1 MDKSTAQKEKITA
14 KDLYQEIYK
23 GCKMGAESLVNLLP
37 KVTDDGLRNEITAQ
51 LERYEEYAAKAR
63 EELFDLDTSPKEENA
78 FTKMSA
84 KMGVMMNTM
93 LDASS
98 SHIAQMIIEGCSMG
112 ITELLKVVHAYGIKD
127 DAEQLAR
134 DVISF
139 EESCSENMKKY
150 L

>member
-1 MDKSTAQKEKITA
+1 MDMSTAQKEKITT

-37 KVTDDGLRNEITAQ
+37 KVTDDGLRNEITAE

-93 LDASS
+93 LDATS

>member
-1 MDKSTAQKEKITA
+1 MSTAQKEKITT
-14 KDLYQEIYK
+14 KELYEEIYR

-37 KVTDDGLRNEITAQ
+37 KVTDDGLKNEITAQ
-51 LERYEEYAAKAR
+51 LDRYEEYASKAR
-63 EELFDLDTSPKEENA
+63 EALFDLDASPKEENV

-93 LDASS
+93 LDATS

-127 DAEQLAR
+127 EAEQLAR

>member
-1 MDKSTAQKEKITA
+1 MSTAQKEKITTVE
-14 KDLYQEIYK
+14 LYQEVYK
-23 GCKMGAESLVNLLP
+23 GCKMGADSLVNLLP
-37 KVTDDGLRNEITAQ
+37 KVNDESLRNEITAQ
-51 LERYEEYAAKAR
+51 LDRYEDYASQAR
-63 EELFDLDTSPKEENA
+63 EKLFDLDKTPKEENPIS
-78 FTKMSA
+78 KRSA

-93 LDASS
+93 LDATS

-112 ITELLKVVHAYGIKD
+112 ITELLKAVHAYGEKD
-127 DAEQLAR
+127 EAEQLAR

>member
-1 MDKSTAQKEKITA
+1 MSSAQKEKITT

-23 GCKMGAESLVNLLP
+23 GCKMGADSLVNLLP
-37 KVTDDGLRNEITAQ
+37 KVTDEGLRSEITAQ
-51 LERYEEYAAKAR
+51 LERYETFASAAR
-63 EELFDLDTSPKEENA
+63 ENLFDLDVSPKEENPIA
-78 FTKMSA
+78 KISA

-93 LDASS
+93 LDATS

-112 ITELLKVVHAYGIKD
+112 ITELLKVVHAYGTKD
-127 DAEQLAR
+127 EAEQLAR

>member
-1 MDKSTAQKEKITA
+1 MSTAQKEKITTVE
-14 KDLYQEIYK
+14 LYQEVYK
-23 GCKMGAESLVNLLP
+23 GCKMGADSLVNLLP
-37 KVTDDGLRNEITAQ
+37 KVNDEGLRNEITAQ
-51 LERYEEYAAKAR
+51 LDRYEDYASQAR
-63 EELFDLDTSPKEENA
+63 EKLFDLDKTPKEENPIS
-78 FTKMSA
+78 KISA

-93 LDASS
+93 LDATS

-112 ITELLKVVHAYGIKD
+112 ITELLKAVHAYGEKD
-127 DAEQLAR
+127 EAEQLTR

>member
-1 MDKSTAQKEKITA
+1 MSTAQKEKISA

-93 LDASS
+93 LDATS
-98 SHIAQMIIEGCSMG
+98 SHIAQMVIEGCSMG

>member
-1 MDKSTAQKEKITA
+1 MDMSTAQKEKITA

-93 LDASS
+93 LDATS

>member
-1 MDKSTAQKEKITA
+1 MSTVQKEKITTVE
-14 KDLYQEIYK
+14 LYQEVYK
-23 GCKMGAESLVNLLP
+23 GCKMGADSLVNLLP
-37 KVTDDGLRNEITAQ
+37 KVNDESLRNEITAQ
-51 LERYEEYAAKAR
+51 LDRYEDYASQAR
-63 EELFDLDTSPKEENA
+63 EKLFDLDKTPKEENPIS
-78 FTKMSA
+78 KISA

-93 LDASS
+93 LDATS

-112 ITELLKVVHAYGIKD
+112 ITELLKAVHAYGEKD
-127 DAEQLAR
+127 EAEQLTR

>member
-1 MDKSTAQKEKITA
+1 MSTAQKEKITA

-93 LDASS
+93 LDATS

>member
-1 MDKSTAQKEKITA
+1 
-14 KDLYQEIYK
+14 
-23 GCKMGAESLVNLLP
+23 MGADSLVNLLP
-37 KVTDDGLRNEITAQ
+37 KVNDEGLRNEITAQ
-51 LERYEEYAAKAR
+51 LERYEEFASKAR
-63 EELFDLDTSPKEENA
+63 EQLFDLDVSPKEENA
-78 FTKMSA
+78 FTKISA

-93 LDASS
+93 LDATS

-112 ITELLKVVHAYGIKD
+112 ITELLKVVHAYGTKD

>member
-1 MDKSTAQKEKITA
+1 
-14 KDLYQEIYK
+14 
-23 GCKMGAESLVNLLP
+23 MGADSLVNLLP
-37 KVTDDGLRNEITAQ
+37 KVTDEGLRSEITAQ
-51 LERYEEYAAKAR
+51 LERYETFASAAR
-63 EELFDLDTSPKEENA
+63 ENLFDLDVSPKEENPIA
-78 FTKMSA
+78 KISA

-93 LDASS
+93 LDATS

-112 ITELLKVVHAYGIKD
+112 ITELLKVVHAYGTKD
-127 DAEQLAR
+127 EAEQLAR